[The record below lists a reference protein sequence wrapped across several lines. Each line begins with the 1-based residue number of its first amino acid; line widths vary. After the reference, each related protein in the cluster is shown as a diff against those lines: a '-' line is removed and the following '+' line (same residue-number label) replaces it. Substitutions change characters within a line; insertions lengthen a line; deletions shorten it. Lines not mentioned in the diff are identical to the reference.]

1 MIWHTVG
8 REEQKMAFY
17 VEDIFLS
24 LSLFSIWEIRVG
36 AEWDYLFAVESLKE
50 RGYGI
55 TKLLWF

>member
-36 AEWDYLFAVESLKE
+36 AARDSVFAAESLE
-50 RGYGI
+50 GRAGE
-55 TKLLWF
+55 WRV